1 MLYVRI
7 LMFQSIKLY
16 FINEEDKGGRYWI
29 YQKVNKTKDKMGGL
43 KSIFEIFVISS
54 KPETCIEFSS
64 RQTSVVQRFWTAWPS
79 GWFST
84 RIQSQDV
91 VKLSETGNQS
101 TTNCFRS
108 ICNYHV
114 NYWRIDSLINHF
126 EINNNNG
133 NNNFYTNCYNF
144 SNHFEN
150 SIFNQ
155 FIRILP
161 IVQFHY
167 WYWLTR

>member
-29 YQKVNKTKDKMGGL
+29 YQKVNKTKDKRGGL
-43 KSIFEIFVISS
+43 KCIFEIFVISS
-54 KPETCIEFSS
+54 KLETCIEFSS

-114 NYWRIDSLINHF
+114 NYWHVLIRW
-126 EINNNNG
+126 
-133 NNNFYTNCYNF
+133 
-144 SNHFEN
+144 
-150 SIFNQ
+150 SIISRLIIIIIIFTLIVTI
-155 FIRILP
+155 FLIILK
-161 IVQFHY
+161 
-167 WYWLTR
+167 TRFLISS